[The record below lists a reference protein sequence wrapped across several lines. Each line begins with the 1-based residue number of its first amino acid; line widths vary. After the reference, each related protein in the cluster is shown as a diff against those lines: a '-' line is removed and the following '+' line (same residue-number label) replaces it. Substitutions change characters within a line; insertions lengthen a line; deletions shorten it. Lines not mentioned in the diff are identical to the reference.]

1 MKLKNIQ
8 FLRGISALL
17 VCCFHF
23 KNSLNFNDF
32 NWGDLLFNKGSIG
45 VPIFFVI
52 SGFIMVYTSKNIN
65 LNHSKIHLIV
75 DFLIKRVIRIV
86 PLYYLLTFA
95 WIFLGGSLL
104 AYFQG
109 DLVNRLW
116 HSLLFLPQK
125 EFPILYLG
133 WSLNYEMF
141 FYFIFA
147 LSFFFTTKRYY
158 FIILFFTAAIVLGQ
172 IFKPRTSFFKIISD
186 PINLYFVNGIV
197 LGLLLK
203 YIEFSKKTSLAFL
216 TLSTI
221 SFVLLLLNFIPE
233 NLTWMHY
240 PIVTSFVLSFL
251 ILDQNFKS
259 SPHPFL
265 VYLGDISYSIYLSH
279 PFVEILFRHIN
290 LGENGNILEFVLQIG
305 VVILTSSLLYLII
318 EKKMTNFLKEKIC

>member
-23 KNSLNFNDF
+23 KNNLNSNDF

-116 HSLLFLPQK
+116 RSLLFLPQK

-158 FIILFFTAAIVLGQ
+158 FIILFM
-172 IFKPRTSFFKIISD
+172 IISI
-186 PINLYFVNGIV
+186 PLNFRKTAKQKKPFFILQHSKNSPRNSLYVVTATFVI
-197 LGLLLK
+197 
-203 YIEFSKKTSLAFL
+203 
-216 TLSTI
+216 STI
-221 SFVLLLLNFIPE
+221 H
-233 NLTWMHY
+233 T
-240 PIVTSFVLSFL
+240 
-251 ILDQNFKS
+251 
-259 SPHPFL
+259 
-265 VYLGDISYSIYLSH
+265 
-279 PFVEILFRHIN
+279 
-290 LGENGNILEFVLQIG
+290 
-305 VVILTSSLLYLII
+305 
-318 EKKMTNFLKEKIC
+318 